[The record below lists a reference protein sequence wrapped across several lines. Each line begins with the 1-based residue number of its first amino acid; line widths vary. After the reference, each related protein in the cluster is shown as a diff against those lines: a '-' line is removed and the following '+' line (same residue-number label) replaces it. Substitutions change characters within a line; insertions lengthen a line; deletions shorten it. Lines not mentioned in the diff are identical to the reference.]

1 MRSGSPG
8 WTGGGG
14 PPPRPRSTPATC
26 GPCPAGNGRPVDPRR
41 RQELMR
47 YGAPAAFLAAVTIAA
62 ILVKAG
68 LDSGSST
75 TAGLPSSTLRST
87 TAATTTKLVLTAP
100 PGSATTTTTETTTPG
115 AEYYVV
121 VSGDTLGSIAEKY
134 NTTVDELSTL
144 NPGIDPTALTV
155 GQKIRIK

>member
-1 MRSGSPG
+1 
-8 WTGGGG
+8 
-14 PPPRPRSTPATC
+14 
-26 GPCPAGNGRPVDPRR
+26 VDPRR
-41 RQELMR
+41 REQLTR

-68 LDSGSST
+68 LNGNSST
-75 TAGLPSSTLRST
+75 TAAITSSSTTPTT
-87 TAATTTKLVLTAP
+87 TAATTTTKLVLTAP
-100 PGSATTTTTETTTPG
+100 AGSTTTTTTEITTPG

-121 VSGDTLGSIAEKY
+121 VSGDTLGSIAQKY
-134 NTTVDELSTL
+134 NTTVDELTTL